1 MAFPRNFDPSL
12 YRVTGEDRF
21 TTWKDRYNDLAGYM
35 DGLVDDLNEL
45 YVTLSSMNDRINYLE
60 SGGGSA
66 PPVGDKD
73 DGSWMNSV
81 TFPVDLFAADV
92 AGTEDDMWTDL
103 MVANPP
109 SVDLNA

>member
-1 MAFPRNFDPSL
+1 MAFPRNFDPAL

-21 TTWKDRYNDLAGYM
+21 TTWKDRYNDLVGTM
-35 DGLVDDLNEL
+35 DSLVDDLNEL
-45 YVTLSSMNDRINYLE
+45 YTTMGSMNDRINYLE

-73 DGSWMNSV
+73 DGTWMDTV
-81 TFPVDLFAADV
+81 TFPIDLSAVDV
-92 AGTEDDMWTDL
+92 SGTDDSKWTDL

-109 SVDLNA
+109 AVDLSV